1 MARARPNLDW
11 LPAARDALNAEP
23 AFRRLGSAD
32 FTLGLVVGDEARL
45 VEFRAFEVAWV
56 AEADAQVLRDADVV
70 IEMPAKDWNAYLRQR
85 ARARGPSLLT
95 LDLERRIV
103 GGRSPLA
110 RLLFERYNRT
120 LQAFVDRGAA
130 LSA

>member
-11 LPAARDALNAEP
+11 LTAAREALNAEP

-32 FTLGLVVGDEARL
+32 FTLGLVVGDETRL
-45 VEFRAFEVAWV
+45 VAFRAFEVASV
-56 AEADAQVLRDADVV
+56 AEADAQTLRDADLV

-85 ARARGPSLLT
+85 ARARGASLLS

-103 GGRSPLA
+103 RGRSPLA
-110 RLLFERYNRT
+110 RLLFERYNHT
-120 LQAFVDRGAA
+120 LQAFIDRGAA
-130 LSA
+130 LSG